1 MSGSGHGGA
10 RPGPG
15 GGTPD
20 PRLDPGVEVE
30 AGDVGQAEPEAA
42 TGAPAPGG
50 GRPPRMLKGLLSF
63 SSMTMVSRVLGLV
76 RDQAIST
83 TFGANAVT
91 DAFWVAF
98 RIPNFLRRL
107 FAEGSFATAFVPVFT
122 EVKETRPH
130 ADLRELMS
138 RVAGTLGGVLLVLTA
153 LGMLFAPQVAWL
165 FSDGQATDPGKHALL
180 VQLLRLTFPFLL
192 FVSLTALAGGA
203 LNSFQKF
210 AMPALT
216 PVILNL
222 CMIAGAL
229 WLAPRL
235 QVPILALGWA
245 VLAAGLLQLLFQLPA
260 LRGIDL
266 LTLPRWGWR
275 HPDVRKVLTLMVP
288 TLFGS
293 SVAQINLMLD
303 TVIAARLADGSQSW
317 LSLADRFLELPL
329 GVFGVALGTV
339 ILPALAR
346 HHVRTDGA
354 AFSAAL
360 DWGLRTTLLIAVPAM
375 LGLLLL
381 AEPLVATLFQYRQF
395 TAFDTR
401 MTALSVYGLSLGLP
415 AFALLKV
422 VLPAF
427 YSRQDTRTPVR
438 AGIIALV
445 ANMAF
450 NFAIL
455 ALLYR
460 WMVPE
465 ALKAQGVMAALGQYP
480 GLHLALGIASA
491 LSSYLNLGLLWLW
504 LGRTGVYTRGPGWG
518 GFALRLVL
526 ACAAMTVLLGA
537 ALHWLPDFT
546 GMPKWDRIGWL
557 LALVGGGGA
566 TYAVVLVALGFR
578 PRDLRH

>member
-1 MSGSGHGGA
+1 MS
-10 RPGPG
+10 
-15 GGTPD
+15 T
-20 PRLDPGVEVE
+20 
-30 AGDVGQAEPEAA
+30 
-42 TGAPAPGG
+42 
-50 GRPPRMLKGLLSF
+50 PRMMRGLLSF
-63 SSMTMVSRVLGLV
+63 SSMTMVSRVLGLI

-107 FAEGSFATAFVPVFT
+107 FAEGSSATAFVPVFT

-130 ADLRELMS
+130 ADLRELMA
-138 RVAGTLGGVLLVLTA
+138 RVSGTLGGMLLLVTA
-153 LGMLFAPQVAWL
+153 LGLIFTPQLASV
-165 FSDGQATDPGKHALL
+165 FSDGAATDPDKYGLL
-180 VQLLRLTFPFLL
+180 VDLLRLTFPFLL

-203 LNSFQKF
+203 LNSFQRF
-210 AMPALT
+210 AIPALT

-235 QVPILALGWA
+235 DVPILALGWA
-245 VLAAGLLQLLFQLPA
+245 VLVAGALQLLFQLPA
-260 LRGIDL
+260 LKGIDL

-275 HPDVRKVLTLMVP
+275 HPDVRKVLTLMIP

-303 TVIAARLADGSQSW
+303 TVIAARLSDGSQSW

-346 HHVRTDGA
+346 HHVKTDRA
-354 AFSAAL
+354 AFSGAL
-360 DWGLRTTLLIAVPAM
+360 DWGFRTTLLIAMPAM

-401 MTALSVYGLSLGLP
+401 MTALSVYGLSFGLP
-415 AFALLKV
+415 AYAMLKV

-427 YSRQDTRTPVR
+427 YARQDTRTPVR
-438 AGIIALV
+438 AGVAALI
-445 ANMAF
+445 ANMVF
-450 NFAIL
+450 NFAFL
-455 ALLYR
+455 AVLYQV
-460 WMVPE
+460 MVPPE
-465 ALKAQGVMAALGQYP
+465 LKAQGVMQALGKQP

-491 LSSYLNLGLLWLW
+491 LSSYLNLGLLWFW
-504 LGRTGVYTRGPGWG
+504 LGKSGVYQRRPGWAG
-518 GFALRLVL
+518 YAARLLV
-526 ACAAMTVLLGA
+526 ACAAMVVVLLG
-537 ALHWLPDFT
+537 LLWWLPSFT
-546 GMPKWDRIGWL
+546 EMDKWERIGWL
-557 LALVGGGGA
+557 AVLVGSGGLTYVVAQLALG
-566 TYAVVLVALGFR
+566 LR
-578 PRDLRH
+578 PRHLREQ